1 MLLSHVPGM
10 FTHPDEEWESIRKE
24 HSSPL
29 KMAAYICLLALIAPV
44 CAYISTTQYGW
55 QVGEGQLV
63 YLSQSSAM
71 TLSILTYVAMVAGIY
86 FIGFMIDWMSR
97 NYGSGHDEFAANG
110 IALVAYSCTPLFL
123 AGLAPL
129 YPEPWVNAAI
139 FLAAAGYAAYLM
151 YDGLPHVLKISQ
163 DQAFFFVGAILTV
176 SLVYLVTTL
185 IGTVIIWSMGAGPEF
200 VTR

>member
-1 MLLSHVPGM
+1 M

-71 TLSILTYVAMVAGIY
+71 TLSIL
-86 FIGFMIDWMSR
+86 
-97 NYGSGHDEFAANG
+97 
-110 IALVAYSCTPLFL
+110 
-123 AGLAPL
+123 
-129 YPEPWVNAAI
+129 
-139 FLAAAGYAAYLM
+139 
-151 YDGLPHVLKISQ
+151 
-163 DQAFFFVGAILTV
+163 
-176 SLVYLVTTL
+176 
-185 IGTVIIWSMGAGPEF
+185 
-200 VTR
+200 